1 MNARALALD
10 YLNQLAEKI
19 RKCPTADRQA
29 VLRMRDIQNSDI
41 KISTV
46 VFVVPIPIVNCSP
59 ATPTATA
66 AVFMMFVMFGVIC
79 MTHRTGYSEL
89 WRLAAS
95 SALFIRK
102 VWLVIV
108 EIRAT
113 NLH

>member
-66 AVFMMFVMFGVIC
+66 AVFVMFGVIC

-89 WRLAAS
+89 WRLLLYS
-95 SALFIRK
+95 QSA
-102 VWLVIV
+102 VIV
-108 EIRAT
+108 EVRAT

>member
-41 KISTV
+41 KICTV

-66 AVFMMFVMFGVIC
+66 AVFVMFVMFGVIC

-89 WRLAAS
+89 WRLLLYS
-95 SALFIRK
+95 QSA
-102 VWLVIV
+102 VIV
-108 EIRAT
+108 EVRAT